1 MCAPL
6 SATLVAR
13 LGTKRVVTA
22 GMLLFAGGLAV
33 AATITPGAGYGRLAV
48 ALLLMG
54 AGMGFAGAPAT
65 ESIMGSLP
73 PDRANIGSAV
83 NDTTRELGG
92 ALGVAV
98 VGSIMSSLY
107 ATQLPGDV
115 PAAARESVAAGVG
128 LDPAIAAAVR
138 EAFVLA
144 LSRASI
150 VVAVVAAL
158 GAVIAWRWLPARAAA
173 SAHHRGRAAAGPPS
187 RSGAGSAG
195 RPPS

>member
-1 MCAPL
+1 
-6 SATLVAR
+6 
-13 LGTKRVVTA
+13 
-22 GMLLFAGGLAV
+22 
-33 AATITPGAGYGRLAV
+33 
-48 ALLLMG
+48 
-54 AGMGFAGAPAT
+54 MGFAGAPAT

-73 PDRANIGSAV
+73 PDRANTGSAV

-92 ALGVAV
+92 ALGVAI

-107 ATQLPGDV
+107 ARELPGDV

-128 LDPAIAAAVR
+128 LDPAVAAAVR

-144 LSRASI
+144 LSRASV

-158 GAVIAWRWLPARAAA
+158 GAVIAWRWLPPVAT
-173 SAHHRGRAAAGPPS
+173 AHHRGRAAAGPPS

-195 RPPS
+195 RPPSSAAGSPP

>member
-1 MCAPL
+1 
-6 SATLVAR
+6 
-13 LGTKRVVTA
+13 
-22 GMLLFAGGLAV
+22 
-33 AATITPGAGYGRLAV
+33 
-48 ALLLMG
+48 MG

-65 ESIMGSLP
+65 ESIMSSLP
-73 PDRANIGSAV
+73 PDRANTGSAV

-92 ALGVAV
+92 ALGVAI

-107 ATQLPGDV
+107 ASQLPGGV
-115 PAAARESVAAGVG
+115 PAAARESVAAGVRLG
-128 LDPAIAAAVR
+128 PETAAAVR

-150 VVAVVAAL
+150 AVAVVAAL
-158 GAVIAWRWLPARAAA
+158 GAVIAWHWLPARAAA
-173 SAHHRGRAAAGPPS
+173 SARHPGRAAAGPRS